1 MESEELYGALRKY
14 TDKKIKNIQTGNV
27 TVEKGAT
34 DTEYLIFTA
43 QKGTDYES
51 KVAFSKEELRGLG
64 VKSIAKNSD
73 GDTIVTLTDN
83 TTQNLGQW
91 NGKNAT
97 IETVDDTDYKYTLK
111 ISYYDKDNKLISF
124 VTQNL
129 KTNKVE
135 IVQNPNN
142 TENSYK
148 LDVNT
153 YDEEGNKTTVT
164 SDELMAEKY
173 EISPKAT
180 NNKYDYRL
188 DIEKTKND
196 GAKEIKTTSN
206 LRGNMLWS
214 GSDLIGDE
222 IVFEVLAD
230 DGKSY
235 SRVSDLYLN
244 SDTNDIY
251 RRTDKGDVNNLW
263 EKVGNIQGKEGNDA
277 YEVAVKEGFQGTR
290 SEWIKSLMGESLG
303 SQIVWEKPNIHEE
316 ETLLKVWYYY
326 KVDVLKYGKGS
337 AWLNRYNIPTNKDY
351 EPGTYSFY
359 NGINYLTFTSTRGVI
374 PAKTEKEA
382 TQFYVLYDEKNSQ
395 VKLYAENRE
404 TGENSVLSD
413 WMEVTKSSSKPE
425 GSETVHPAGDIIQY
439 GTWVQT
445 IYLGNSKENAYD
457 CTIATGADVSGFI
470 TQETFDNA
478 IGVDN
483 LKTDNQKVKSAIN
496 EIFDM
501 VKANKNT
508 ALETTNKS
516 LFEAVNELYKKKN
529 IDCYKLKDED
539 LLAHC
544 LSDNYKIL
552 SCNFIYAENC
562 TNVPSNN
569 NGYGYVM
576 LIISQD
582 THYRQVVFFD
592 PSNGKISTNN
602 IGANATNTD
611 FGEWSGWNYELTS
624 NDITTTIDSS
634 SADNQVVGA
643 KTIYEKTKNM
653 CTTTVADVG
662 TTKIKFTY
670 NTNYEVVNDNCKYII
685 KNGICTMFL
694 YVKCKTPANAW
705 KTVSKVPK
713 ASIINM
719 CSTISSLNGDGFLRC
734 SVNTTGDLSFAN
746 GIAGTSY
753 LGTIIYQVSE
763 S

>member
-1 MESEELYGALRKY
+1 MSLDKKVYGALRKY
-14 TDKKIKNIQTGNV
+14 TDEKVKGIQTGNV
-27 TVEKGAT
+27 TVEKTSDGVVFIAHKGEAT
-34 DTEYLIFTA
+34 ETRAEFTR
-43 QKGTDYES
+43 D
-51 KVAFSKEELRGLG
+51 ELRGLG
-64 VKSIAKNSD
+64 VQSFSKDEN
-73 GDTIVTLTDN
+73 GYTIVTYTDGS
-83 TTQNLGQW
+83 TQNIGQW
-91 NGKNAT
+91 NGKNAAV
-97 IETVDDTDYKYTLK
+97 EVVADTNFKYILK
-111 ISYYDKDNKLISF
+111 FSYYDENDNLIEI
-124 VTQNL
+124 TTPNL
-129 KTNKVE
+129 RQNKVE
-135 IVQNPNN
+135 IVPNTSN

-148 LDVNT
+148 LDINT
-153 YDEEGNKTTVT
+153 YDAEGNKSTVT

-173 EISPKAT
+173 EISQKAT

-188 DIEKTKND
+188 NIEKTKND
-196 GAKEIKTTSN
+196 GTKEIKTTSN
-206 LRGNMLWS
+206 LKGNEIWI
-214 GSDLIGDE
+214 GTKLIGDE
-222 IVFEVLAD
+222 AISEVLAE

-235 SRVSDLYLN
+235 SRVNDIYIN

-251 RRTDKGDVNNLW
+251 RRTDKNDINNVW
-263 EKVGNIQGKEGNDA
+263 EKVGNIKGLQGDDA
-277 YEVAVKEGFQGTR
+277 YEVAVGEGFMGTR
-290 SEWIKSLMGESLG
+290 SEWLKSLMGESLG
-303 SQIVWEKPNIHEE
+303 SQIVWDKPNIHEE
-316 ETLLKVWYYY
+316 TTLLKVWYYY

-395 VKLYAENRE
+395 VKLYAENRA

-496 EIFDM
+496 EILDM

-529 IDCYKLKDED
+529 IDFYKLKDED

-569 NGYGYVM
+569 NGCGYVM

-624 NDITTTIDSS
+624 SDITQTINSS
-634 SADNQVVGA
+634 STNNQLVSA
-643 KTIYEKTKNM
+643 KAVYEKTKNM

-662 TTKIKFTY
+662 KTNITF
-670 NTNYEVVNDNCKYII
+670 NTNANYEVVNGNCRYFI

-694 YVKCKTPANAW
+694 YVKCKTPANTW

-713 ASIINM
+713 ASILNM
-719 CSTISSLNGDGFLRC
+719 CSTISSLNGEGFLRC

-753 LGTIIYQVSE
+753 MGTIIYQVAE